1 MRTLAFFSVL
11 LSGLAAFGQN
21 SAELADKAPPAV
33 DDALRARVDKFYGAF
48 IAGKFK
54 DAYLL
59 VADDS
64 QDKFFELSKDQY
76 KGCEIVKTRYSE
88 NFTKAAVVTSCKG
101 EWRFRGAVVPTT
113 FPLNSNWE
121 IIDGQWYWHW
131 VKPTVVASPF
141 SPTGFVNVP
150 ADSDP
155 KSVGI
160 IPKDIDGA
168 AKGILARVTVD
179 KMSVR
184 LHSYEKSQDSVRV
197 RNDMP
202 GSVGLQLDKLE
213 MPGLKITVGKTELR
227 AHEET
232 TIDFQWR
239 LDDPQILCADCAKK
253 TSGNPTVRL
262 HIVPTA
268 QIFPINI
275 VFENANTPPVVPS
288 PVQK

>member
-1 MRTLAFFSVL
+1 MRTLALLSLL
-11 LSGLAAFGQN
+11 LSGFTAFGQD
-21 SAELADKAPPAV
+21 SPELTDKAPPAI
-33 DDALRARVDKFYGAF
+33 DEALRARVDKFYGAF
-48 IAGKFK
+48 VAGKFK

-59 VADDS
+59 AADDS
-64 QDKFFELSKDQY
+64 QDKYFELSKDQY
-76 KGCEIVKTRYSE
+76 KACEIIKTRYSE

-101 EWRFRGAVVPTT
+101 EWRFRGAMVPTT

-121 IIDGQWYWHW
+121 IVDGQWYWHW

-155 KSVGI
+155 KAIGI

-168 AKGILARVTVD
+168 AKGILAKVTVD
-179 KMSVR
+179 KTSVR
-184 LHSYEKSQDSVRV
+184 LHSYETSQDSIHI
-197 RNDMP
+197 RNNMP
-202 GSVGLQLDKLE
+202 GSVGLQLDKLD

-227 AHEET
+227 AHEDT
-232 TIDFQWR
+232 TIVFEWR
-239 LDDPQILCADCAKK
+239 LDDPEILCLDCAKK
-253 TSGNPTVRL
+253 MSGNPSVRL

-275 VFENANTPPVVPS
+275 VFENRSTPPPVPS
-288 PVQK
+288 PLQK